1 MTFLRGERALWALVL
16 AFTVTMIGTTMPTPL
31 YTHYQAELG
40 FSLSTSTV
48 IFAVYAMGVLAAL
61 LVTGRWSDAVGRRPL
76 LLGGLAVALASDL
89 VFLAADATWVLLLGR
104 VLSGIS
110 AGVFVGTATAAVVEA
125 APERRRAWAPVAAT
139 AANIGGLGLGPLLAG
154 LLVDLGP
161 WTLHLT
167 FVVHAVLTLV
177 VGVLVWGVPETVER
191 VPGARLSLQ
200 RPEVPTAIRQAFV
213 AAGIAG
219 FAGFAVTGL
228 LTAVSPRLVAQVL
241 DDPSAVVQD
250 SVIVLA
256 LLVSVVAQVV
266 LRGVSTTTGVT
277 LGCALL
283 ALGSLVLVA
292 GLWTESYAVLLASA
306 LLIGPGQGLSFG
318 KGLASLLE
326 RVQPHQRAGVSSAFF
341 IVGYVAISLPV
352 IGAGVAAQEWGLE
365 AAAESF
371 GLGVAVLSLLALV
384 ALVVEQRRAREAA
397 TA

>member
-76 LLGGLAVALASDL
+76 LLGGLAFALASDL
-89 VFLAADATWVLLLGR
+89 VFLVADATWILLLGR

-125 APERRRAWAPVAAT
+125 APENRRAWAPVAAT

-154 LLVDLGP
+154 LLVDLAP
-161 WTLHLT
+161 WPLHLT

-177 VGVLVWGVPETVER
+177 VAVLVWGVPETVER
-191 VPGARLSLQ
+191 VPGAKLQ
-200 RPEVPTAIRQAFV
+200 LQHPEVPTAIRSAFV

-250 SVIVLA
+250 SIIVVA
-256 LLVSVVAQVV
+256 LMVSVVVQVV
-266 LRGVSTTTGVT
+266 LRRIPTNTGVD

-292 GLWTESYAVLLASA
+292 GLWTDSYAVLLASA
-306 LLIGPGQGLSFG
+306 FLIGPGQGLSFG

-326 RVQPHQRAGVSSAFF
+326 RVEPHQRAGVSSAFF

-352 IGAGVAAQEWGLE
+352 IGAGLAAQEWGLE

-371 GLGVAVLSLLALV
+371 GLGVAALSLLALA
-384 ALVVEQRRAREAA
+384 ALVVEQRRTQPA
-397 TA
+397 TV

>member
-76 LLGGLAVALASDL
+76 LLGGLAFALASDL
-89 VFLAADATWVLLLGR
+89 VFLVADATWILLLGR

-177 VGVLVWGVPETVER
+177 AVVLVCGVPETVER

-200 RPEVPTAIRQAFV
+200 KPEVPASIRQAFV

-228 LTAVSPRLVAQVL
+228 LTAVSPRLVAEVL
-241 DDPSAVVQD
+241 DDPSALVQD

-306 LLIGPGQGLSFG
+306 LFIGPGQGLSFG

-371 GLGVAVLSLLALV
+371 GLGVAALSLLALV
-384 ALVVEQRRAREAA
+384 ALVVEQRRTRETA

>member
-1 MTFLRGERALWALVL
+1 
-16 AFTVTMIGTTMPTPL
+16 MIGTTMPTPL

-76 LLGGLAVALASDL
+76 LLGGLAFALASDL
-89 VFLAADATWVLLLGR
+89 VFLVADATWILLLGR

-177 VGVLVWGVPETVER
+177 AVVLVCGVPETVER

-200 RPEVPTAIRQAFV
+200 KPEVPASIRQAFV

-228 LTAVSPRLVAQVL
+228 LTAVSPRLVAEVL
-241 DDPSAVVQD
+241 DDPSALVQD

-306 LLIGPGQGLSFG
+306 LFIGPGQGLSFG

-371 GLGVAVLSLLALV
+371 GLGVAALSLLALV
-384 ALVVEQRRAREAA
+384 ALVVEQRRTRETA

>member
-89 VFLAADATWVLLLGR
+89 VFLVADATWILLLGR

-154 LLVDLGP
+154 LLVDLAP
-161 WTLHLT
+161 WPLHLT
-167 FVVHAVLTLV
+167 FVVHSVLTLV
-177 VGVLVWGVPETVER
+177 AVVLVWGVPETVER
-191 VPGARLSLQ
+191 VPGARLGLQ
-200 RPEVPTAIRQAFV
+200 KPEVPSGIRQAFV
-213 AAGIAG
+213 AASIAG

-256 LLVSVVAQVV
+256 LMVSVVAQVV
-266 LRGVSTTTGVT
+266 LRGVSTRTGVT

-326 RVQPHQRAGVSSAFF
+326 RVEPHQRAGVSSAFF

-397 TA
+397 TV

>member
-76 LLGGLAVALASDL
+76 LLGGLAFALASDL
-89 VFLAADATWVLLLGR
+89 VFLVADATWILLLGR

-167 FVVHAVLTLV
+167 FVVHAVLTLL
-177 VGVLVWGVPETVER
+177 VGVLAWGVPETVER

-200 RPEVPTAIRQAFV
+200 KPEVPAAIRQAFV

-241 DDPSAVVQD
+241 DDPSALVQD

-256 LLVSVVAQVV
+256 LMVSVVAQVV
-266 LRGVSTTTGVT
+266 LRDVSTTTGVT

-283 ALGSLVLVA
+283 AVGSLVLVA

-306 LLIGPGQGLSFG
+306 LFIGPGQGLSFG

-371 GLGVAVLSLLALV
+371 GLGVAALSLLALV
-384 ALVVEQRRAREAA
+384 ALVVEQRRTRETT